1 MTKKSKQKTGTISVN
16 QEQKTDLFDVLC
28 GDSDSKE
35 ACQRFVEKL
44 EQKSQ
49 SFSRKSPRS

>member
-28 GDSDSKE
+28 GNSDSKE